1 MGMDEFDSI
10 HAVGALAD
18 PVRRDL
24 YEYVVAQLDAVGR
37 KQAAEAVGTP
47 QHTAKFHLDRL
58 VEEGLLSVEYRRLTG
73 KTGPGAGRPSKL
85 YRRSDAQIEVSLPG
99 RQYDLMG
106 GILAAA
112 VERNDSPAMQEALKT
127 VAHAAGQSTGEAY
140 RDATPIPDP
149 ALTEIADALA
159 DHEFEPVSMGDVV
172 RLRNCP
178 FDHLAK
184 DHTQLVCGVN
194 HNYVQG
200 VVDGL
205 GCRCAHA
212 SLEPESGYCCVTI
225 REGRPADEKPST
237 DSSAASSTGCG
248 CQRHD

>member
-1 MGMDEFDSI
+1 MDEFDSI

-18 PVRRDL
+18 PVRRNL
-24 YEYVVAQLDAVGR
+24 YEYVVAQHEAVGR

-58 VEEGLLSVEYRRLTG
+58 VEEGLLAVEYRRLSG

-85 YRRSDAQIEVSLPG
+85 YRRSGAQIEVSLPG

-112 VERNDSPAMQEALKT
+112 VERNDSPAMQDALKS
-127 VAHAAGQSTGEAY
+127 VAHAAGLSAGEEHRA
-140 RDATPIPDP
+140 AFPVTES
-149 ALTEIADALA
+149 ALFEIADALA
-159 DHEFEPVSMGDVV
+159 DHEFEPVIADDVV

-194 HNYVQG
+194 QNYIQG

-212 SLEPESGYCCVTI
+212 SLEPEAGYCCVTI
-225 REGRPADEKPST
+225 REGAVAGPA
-237 DSSAASSTGCG
+237 SACG

>member
-1 MGMDEFDSI
+1 MNEFDSI

-18 PVRRDL
+18 PVRREL
-24 YEYVVAQLDAVGR
+24 YDYVVSQHDAVGR
-37 KQAAEAVGTP
+37 IQAAEAVGAP

-58 VEEGLLSVEYRRLTG
+58 VEEGLLSVEYRRLSG

-85 YRRSDAQIEVSLPG
+85 YRRSEAQVEVSLPG

-112 VERNDSPAMQEALKT
+112 VERNDSPDMQQALKT
-127 VAHAAGQSTGEAY
+127 VAHAAGMSAGEAHLQTSPSS
-140 RDATPIPDP
+140 ATS
-149 ALTEIADALA
+149 ALSEIADALSEA
-159 DHEFEPVSMGDVV
+159 DFEPVVDGDVV

-194 HNYVQG
+194 ENYVQG

-205 GCRCAHA
+205 GCACAHA
-212 SLEPESGYCCVTI
+212 SLEPEAGFCCVTI
-225 REGRPADEKPST
+225 REGQAVGEA
-237 DSSAASSTGCG
+237 SACACN
-248 CQRHD
+248 RHS